1 MSRRSSTLPMKLSPK
16 SLVAE
21 KWVVNS
27 SPVIALGRVGQ
38 VELLARLPQKTIL
51 PKAVKEE
58 LLNAPAGDPAR
69 AAVESGLFEIM
80 ETPPPP
86 PEVLAWDLGKG
97 ETAVLSY
104 ALSAPDWVAILDDG
118 AARRCAR
125 SLSITLIGTLSVVIL
140 AKQHGL
146 IESAAQVL
154 RALRN
159 NEFRLDDAVIRN
171 ALIRTVGED
180 W

>member
-1 MSRRSSTLPMKLSPK
+1 MKSSQK
-16 SLVAE
+16 SLIAE
-21 KWVVNS
+21 YWVVNS

-38 VELLARLPQKTIL
+38 VELITRLPQKAII
-51 PKAVKEE
+51 PQAVKEE
-58 LLNAPAGDPAR
+58 LLNAPKGDPAR
-69 AAVESGLFEIM
+69 TAVESGLFEII

-86 PEVLAWDLGKG
+86 PEILAWDLGKG

-104 ALSAPDWVAILDDG
+104 ALSAPDWVAILDDD

-125 SLSITLIGTLSVVIL
+125 SLSIRLTGTLSVVIL

-146 IESAAQVL
+146 IESAAQVIH
-154 RALRN
+154 ALQN
-159 NEFRLDDAVIRN
+159 NEFRLDDAVIRE
-171 ALIRTVGED
+171 ALSKTVGEN

>member
-1 MSRRSSTLPMKLSPK
+1 MKSLPK
-16 SLVAE
+16 SLIAE
-21 KWVVNS
+21 RWVVNS
-27 SPVIALGRVGQ
+27 SPIIALGRVGQ
-38 VELLARLPQKTIL
+38 VELLASLPQQIIV
-51 PKAVKEE
+51 PQAVKEE
-58 LLNAPAGDPAR
+58 LLNAPQGDPAR
-69 AAVESGLFEIM
+69 AAMESGLFEIV

-125 SLSITLIGTLSVVIL
+125 SLSIKLTGTLSVVIL

-154 RALRN
+154 RALQN
-159 NEFRLDDAVIRN
+159 NEFRLDDSIIRE
-171 ALIRTVGED
+171 ALSRTVGEI

>member
-1 MSRRSSTLPMKLSPK
+1 MKSSPK
-16 SLVAE
+16 SPIAE

-27 SPVIALGRVGQ
+27 SPIIALGRVGQ
-38 VELLARLPQKTIL
+38 IKLITGLSQKAVMPQ
-51 PKAVKEE
+51 AVKEE
-58 LLNAPAGDPAR
+58 LLNAPIGDPAR
-69 AAVESGLFEIM
+69 TAVESGLFEII

-86 PEVLAWDLGKG
+86 PEILAWGLGKG

-104 ALSAPDWVAILDDG
+104 ALASPDWVAILDDS

-125 SLSITLIGTLSVVIL
+125 SLSIRLTGTLSVVIL

-154 RALRN
+154 RALQN
-159 NEFRLDDAVIRN
+159 NEFRLDDTIIRE
-171 ALIRTVGED
+171 ALAKTVGEN

>member
-1 MSRRSSTLPMKLSPK
+1 MKSSQK
-16 SLVAE
+16 SLIAE
-21 KWVVNS
+21 NWIVNS
-27 SPVIALGRVGQ
+27 SPVIALGRVSQ
-38 VELLARLPQKTIL
+38 IELITRLPQRVVI
-51 PKAVKEE
+51 PQAVKEE
-58 LLNAPAGDPAR
+58 LLNAPMGDSAR
-69 AAVESGLFEIM
+69 AAIESGLFEII

-86 PEVLAWDLGKG
+86 PEILAWDLGKG

-104 ALSAPDWVAILDDG
+104 ALSAPDWVATLDDG

-125 SLSITLIGTLSVVIL
+125 SLSIRLTGTLSVVIL

-154 RALRN
+154 RALQN
-159 NEFRLDDAVIRN
+159 NEFRLDDDVIRE
-171 ALIRTVGED
+171 ALSKTVGEI

>member
-1 MSRRSSTLPMKLSPK
+1 MKSLPK
-16 SLVAE
+16 SLIAE

-27 SPVIALGRVGQ
+27 SPIIALGRVGQ
-38 VELLARLPQKTIL
+38 LELLASLPQQIIV
-51 PKAVKEE
+51 PQAVKEE
-58 LLNAPAGDPAR
+58 LLNASQGDPAR
-69 AAVESGLFEIM
+69 AAMESGLFEII

-86 PEVLAWDLGKG
+86 PEILAWDLGNG

-125 SLSITLIGTLSVVIL
+125 SLSIRLTGTLSIVIL
-140 AKQHGL
+140 AKQHRL

-154 RALRN
+154 RALQN
-159 NEFRLDDAVIRN
+159 NEFRLDEAVIRE
-171 ALIRTVGED
+171 ALSKTVGEI

>member
-1 MSRRSSTLPMKLSPK
+1 MKSSPK
-16 SLVAE
+16 LPIAE
-21 KWVVNS
+21 QWVVNA

-38 VELLARLPQKTIL
+38 VELLARLPQRVIM
-51 PKAVKEE
+51 PQAVKEE
-58 LLNAPAGDPAR
+58 ILDAPEGDPAR
-69 AAVESGLFEIM
+69 AAVERGLFKIVVAPP
-80 ETPPPP
+80 TPP
-86 PEVLAWDLGKG
+86 EIAAWDLGKG

-125 SLSITLIGTLSVVIL
+125 SFSVKVTGTLAVVIL
-140 AKQHGL
+140 AKEHGL

-154 RALRN
+154 RALQN
-159 NEFRLDDAVIRN
+159 NDFRLDDEIIRA
-171 ALIRTVGED
+171 ALSKTVGET